1 MAELKRNFTS
11 SRMNKDLDE
20 RLVPNGEYRDALNIS
35 ISTSESSDEGSVES
49 IKGNSR
55 ISTLG
60 ITGQKCIGT
69 ARDEETNKIYWF
81 IAGTS
86 VDAIAEYN
94 EDTGNVEPVLVS
106 VKATAD
112 VLKFSSSSFITG
124 ANVLD
129 GVLYFTDN
137 INEPKQV
144 DITRSKNG
152 STNFS
157 THTILRANNADQG
170 NIAEEHI
177 TIIKKSPL
185 NAPAITMSNTL
196 RDGTVNAQFEQSPSA
211 TIDDEFF
218 GTTAAGSKAP
228 GTVLGDIVFSP
239 KPSFEVGDNLKFT
252 HTSTDDGE
260 VITYEVRVVV
270 IEIVSEAAVSKTL
283 KTKILSITDDIIV
296 PSSTIVWSVELEQKD
311 PFFEL
316 VFPRFAYRWKYS
328 NGQYSAFSPFSEIAF
343 LPDEI
348 NGYKFDAKNGFNQA
362 MVNTVRKITLNTFDT
377 KPSNVVE
384 VDILFKQSNNTN
396 VYTVKTLK
404 NNEDTFDIT
413 SEQIYATVPSNQLI
427 RPYDNVP
434 KKALAQDVVAN
445 RLVFGNYVQN
455 YNVDDVP
462 SFQTNLLSTRITEN
476 VPTKSLKSIRKYQL
490 GVIYLDEFG
499 RHTPVFADDSGVVTI
514 DQIQSNTANKIEAKI
529 TTPAPDWATH
539 YRYYIKEPSNE
550 YYNLA
555 LDRYYE
561 AEDGN
566 VWLSF
571 SSADRNKVD
580 NETFLILK
588 KKHTASTSVFN
599 TAGGT
604 VKYKILDIANEAP
617 TFIKQ
622 KKKSVGKITTQF
634 GENSNSAEGFP
645 EVGNLSF
652 KVKGDDI
659 NVLKDLNTTSVTD
672 KYIRIST
679 SQNASELYQLNSI
692 NVNDANSNSSNID
705 PGDTWT
711 FNIEEPFGEDISF
724 VGTRTNKTTGLSLE
738 VLQEEVDENNPEFVG
753 RFFVKVPRDSTLDN
767 NILSQ
772 AVDRVYKVKNAQ
784 NIFKIDTTHD
794 THADYA
800 NGTQLFA
807 IDRAGGFDENKNTL
821 ATGKGAQGGKKTI
834 QLRLIGIGPDKE
846 PHTLFPNVVN
856 LTANAQLDGQ
866 LRAPGTKLRWRSD
879 NSTDNVYE
887 IINSNAIKVF
897 NFGKGPIQR
906 KRADNK
912 GIRYTITLDREL
924 LFNPQNTVQTGVTSD
939 SGTSTVL
946 EVVSEVVNENTFAS
960 DSPAIFE
967 TEPKQAVD
975 LELYYETSKTYPI
988 ADLATFKTLDY
999 FNCFAFGNG
1008 VESNRIRDDFNA
1020 PTIDKGVRVSTVL
1033 AEQYK
1038 EEHKKSGLIYSGI
1051 YNSTSG
1057 INRLNQFIAG
1067 EKITKDLNPAYGSI
1081 QKLHT
1086 RNTDLIA
1093 LCEDK
1098 VLKILAN
1105 KDALF
1110 NADGNVNLTSTNNV
1124 LGTAMPFSG
1133 EYGIG
1138 KNPESFAS
1146 YGYRAYFTDKAR
1158 GVVLR
1163 LSMDGLTKIS
1173 DYGMGNYFTDNLAA
1187 ATTVLGTY
1195 DEDDN
1200 NYNVTLNNDTVSF
1213 AESINGWESRK
1224 SYIPEAGVSLNKTY
1238 YTFNS
1243 GDMWQHTDTA
1253 TRNTFYGS
1261 SFVDSQIT
1269 LLLNDL
1275 PSSIKKY
1282 KTINY
1287 EGSRSREYDASGSQ
1301 TKTGWYLNNITTDQ
1315 QSGEIQQF
1323 KDKENKWYNY
1333 IKGKAVTGTDI
1344 DTKELNI
1351 QGVGKLSAL
1360 SGNGQSLFDVNIT
1373 VTGLAAQNMTLTGV
1387 SGQGTW
1393 TLSGN
1398 TVTRTGV
1405 SQIADTD
1412 PVVLTFTS
1420 NDGFDNPAS
1429 QTVSSLPSEF
1439 SGQPT
1444 YNATN
1449 NTLSITF
1456 NSATLSANK
1465 NITIA
1470 LANPATEQTFGIS
1483 GTFDDTVEN
1492 VIKDR
1497 YYKITVAYSSG
1508 SLSPLGAFPGAASPN
1523 NATLVTFY
1531 GGNLG
1536 DMASLTNL
1544 PFEFDQNTGDSKPG
1558 TNIQTQPEGTP
1569 QGYGEV
1575 KLNQGIPVNATK
1587 IFIDDI
1593 DGNHNSI
1600 QEAFAAHG
1608 TPAAATKVRLALA
1621 SDTSKFI
1628 EYTISNFEEA
1638 TTAVSSSNNNSF
1650 SGSATV
1656 GNTASGLI
1664 SKVFQASEGHIFTT
1678 PPRVVFSDVAREE
1691 NYNVVIQDANNTN
1704 NELTTRRFTISY
1716 DINDKENITTD
1727 KINFTATASNNQT
1740 STNKLYSVACDQ
1752 TQLNFYGGER
1762 DITVFGDPNST
1773 FKISISEPNSTPAT
1787 LTYDFSSNTFTSSS
1801 TESGTLTIPSG
1812 GSLATTI
1819 DFPSVSNNATYTVTV
1834 TPVGASAFNTSPA
1847 TRQFTIEQ
1855 KKEIFISFG
1864 VTQLNAI
1871 DNSAYPT
1878 DGNGNA
1884 LHLTNAPNIVVTSTA
1899 GNAQLQRVLLSY
1911 TIDAT
1916 NDINLVSL
1924 PQYNS
1929 WTSGVSSTN
1938 NTTRELTLTNGGKVT
1953 IDNHEVTIDNTVS
1966 PNQAVY
1972 TATAVI
1978 SEFGT
1983 ASDTVSIP
1991 LNNHLQANSGGSGA
2005 FVQLGVTESDTDLT
2019 SATLLTGNLVAD
2031 NATTASGTG
2040 KVVGDFTGQNIYD
2053 IVINVVSITDTNQIT
2068 AFGLNSSSVTPQTTT
2083 PTSLTQI
2090 SSNSWEAEFNW
2101 SATLNAGN
2109 TSAGATYNVQLS
2121 VDLNGIT

>member
-35 ISTSESSDEGSVES
+35 ISTSESSDTGSVES

-60 ITGQKCIGT
+60 IAGRKCIGT

-157 THTILRANNADQG
+157 THTKLIIQSRDGNSDKG

-196 RDGTVNAQFEQSPSA
+196 RDGTVNAQFEQSPSG

-228 GTVLGDIVFSP
+228 GTVLGNIVFSP

-404 NNEDTFDIT
+404 EDFTSFDIT

-462 SFQTNLLSTRITEN
+462 SFQTNILSNRITEN
-476 VPTKSLKSIRKYQL
+476 TPTKSLKSIRKYQL

-499 RHTPVFADDSGVVTI
+499 RHTPVFADDSSVVTI

-588 KKHTASTSVFN
+588 KKHTTNSSVFK
-599 TAGGT
+599 TSGGT
-604 VKYKILDIANEAP
+604 VKYKILDISNEAP

-622 KKKSVGKITTQF
+622 KKTSIGKITTQF
-634 GENSNSAEGFP
+634 GENSTPSEGFP
-645 EVGNLSF
+645 EVGFLSF
-652 KVKGDDI
+652 KVKGGDI

-679 SQNASELYQLNSI
+679 SQDASELYQLSSI
-692 NVNDANSNSSNID
+692 NVNDAGATGNLTED
-705 PGDTWT
+705 VDTWT
-711 FNIEEPFGEDISF
+711 FNIAEPFGEDISF
-724 VGTRTNKTTGLSLE
+724 AGTGTNKTDGLSLE
-738 VLQEEVDENNPEFVG
+738 VLQEDIDENNPEFVG
-753 RFFVKVPRDSTLDN
+753 RFFVKVPRDSTLDS
-767 NILSQ
+767 NILSG

-784 NIFKIDTTHD
+784 NIFKIDTTHN
-794 THADYA
+794 THADYS

-807 IDRAGGFDENKNTL
+807 IDKAGGFDGDKNTL

-834 QLRLIGIGPDKE
+834 QIRLIGIGPDKE
-846 PHTLFPNVVN
+846 PHTLNPNVVN
-856 LTANAQLDGQ
+856 LTANALLDGQ
-866 LRAPGTKLRWRSD
+866 LRTPGTKLRWRDDPSQE
-879 NSTDNVYE
+879 VYE
-887 IINSNAIKVF
+887 IVSASPIKVF
-897 NFGKGPIQR
+897 NFGKGRIQR

-924 LFNPQNTVQTGVTSD
+924 SFNPQNAVQTGVTSD

-946 EVVSEVVNENTFAS
+946 EVVSEVINENTFAS
-960 DSPAIFE
+960 DSPAVFE

-975 LELYYETSKTYPI
+975 LELYYETSKSYPI

-999 FNCFAFGNG
+999 FNSFSFGNG

-1067 EKITKDLNPAYGSI
+1067 EKITKDLNPEYGSI

-1146 YGYRAYFTDKAR
+1146 FGYRAYFTDKAR
-1158 GVVLR
+1158 GAVLR
-1163 LSMDGLTKIS
+1163 LSMDGITKIS
-1173 DYGMGNYFTDNLAA
+1173 NYGMGNYFKDNLAA

-1195 DEDDN
+1195 DEDSN
-1200 NYNVTLNNDTVSF
+1200 NYNITLNNDTVSF

-1224 SYIPEAGVSLNKTY
+1224 SYIPEHGISLNKVY
-1238 YTFNS
+1238 YTFS
-1243 GDMWQHTDTA
+1243 DGDMWKHTDTA

-1275 PSSIKKY
+1275 PSSVKKY

-1287 EGSRSREYDASGSQ
+1287 EGSRSREYNASGAQ

-1333 IKGKAVTGTDI
+1333 IKGKAVAGTDI

-1360 SGNGQSLFDVNIT
+1360 SGNGQSLFDLNIT

-1387 SGQGTW
+1387 SGEGTW

-1429 QTVSSLPSEF
+1429 QTVTSLPSEF
-1439 SGQPT
+1439 NGQPT

-1470 LANPATEQTFGIS
+1470 LANPAPEKTFGIE
-1483 GTFDDTVEN
+1483 GKFDDTVEN
-1492 VIKDR
+1492 VVKDR
-1497 YYKITVAYSSG
+1497 YYKITVSYDSG
-1508 SLSPLGAFPGAASPN
+1508 SISPLSNFPGGDDI
-1523 NATLVTFY
+1523 LVTFY
-1531 GGNLG
+1531 GGNVG
-1536 DMASLTNL
+1536 DIPNLTNL
-1544 PFEFDQNTGDSKPG
+1544 PFDFDQNTADTKPG
-1558 TNIQTQPEGTP
+1558 TNLQNIDPIGF
-1569 QGYGEV
+1569 GEV
-1575 KLNQGIPVNATK
+1575 KLNQTAQNSATK

-1593 DGNHNSI
+1593 DKNHNSI
-1600 QEAFAAHG
+1600 QDAFTRHG
-1608 TPAAATKVRLALA
+1608 TPVAAVNVRLTRAADATK
-1621 SDTSKFI
+1621 FI
-1628 EYTISNFEEA
+1628 DYTISNFEEA
-1638 TTAVSSSNNNSF
+1638 TTAVSSSNNNAF

-1691 NYNVVIQDANNTN
+1691 NYNVVVQDASNTN

-1727 KINFTATASNNQT
+1727 KINFTAIASNNQT
-1740 STNKLYSVACDQ
+1740 STNKLYSVTCDQ

-1773 FKISISEPNSTPAT
+1773 FKISISDGSN
-1787 LTYDFSSNTFTSSS
+1787 TYDFSSNTFTSGS
-1801 TESGTLTIPSG
+1801 TESGTLTVTSD

-1819 DFPSVSNNATYTVTV
+1819 DFPAVTANKTYTATI
-1834 TPVGASAFNTSPA
+1834 TALGSSAFNTSPA

-1855 KKEIFISFG
+1855 KKEVFIRF
-1864 VTQLNAI
+1864 TPTNANAI
-1871 DNSAYPT
+1871 DTAAGETVTPSSVT
-1878 DGNGNA
+1878 
-1884 LHLTNAPNIVVTSTA
+1884 VTST
-1899 GNAQLQRVLLSY
+1899 GSSSAQQRVLLSY
-1911 TIDAT
+1911 TIT
-1916 NDINLVSL
+1916 TSNDMVLLST
-1924 PQYNS
+1924 PQFNS
-1929 WTSGVSSTN
+1929 WSGIGSSVN
-1938 NTTRELTLTNGGKVT
+1938 NTTREITLSNGGKVT
-1953 IDNHEVTIDNTVS
+1953 IDNHNINIDNTVT

-1972 TATAVI
+1972 TASAFI
-1978 SEFGT
+1978 SQFGT
-1983 ASDTVSIP
+1983 DDDTVT
-1991 LNNHLQANSGGSGA
+1991 LNISNHLNAQSSSNQ
-2005 FVQLGVTESDTDLT
+2005 FVNLGVTENDTDL
-2019 SATLLTGNLVAD
+2019 SSVALLTGHQILSSSTN
-2031 NATTASGTG
+2031 ASGTG

-2053 IVINVVSITDTNQIT
+2053 IVINVVSITDSSQIT
-2068 AFGLNSSSVTPQTTT
+2068 AFGLNSSSTSPQTTT

-2090 SSNSWEAEFNW
+2090 SSNVWEATFNW

-2109 TSAGATYNVQLS
+2109 TAANNTYNVELS